1 MVIRMEKPT
10 DIHHGVITPCFHG
23 LKKMIGIQ
31 QKMFRD
37 TGRSIIDRYLK
48 IT

>member
-1 MVIRMEKPT
+1 MFVRMEKAIN
-10 DIHHGVITPCFHG
+10 IHR

-31 QKMFRD
+31 QKVFRD